1 MVENYMIMGGI
12 PFYWSLLKR
21 EFSLAQ
27 NIDSLFFNQDAEGLS
42 HEYEQLYASL
52 FNNPEPYMQVVTALT
67 KKIKD

>member
-1 MVENYMIMGGI
+1 MGGI

-52 FNNPEPYMQVVTALT
+52 FNNPRTIYAGSYCIDKE
-67 KKIKD
+67 KIWE